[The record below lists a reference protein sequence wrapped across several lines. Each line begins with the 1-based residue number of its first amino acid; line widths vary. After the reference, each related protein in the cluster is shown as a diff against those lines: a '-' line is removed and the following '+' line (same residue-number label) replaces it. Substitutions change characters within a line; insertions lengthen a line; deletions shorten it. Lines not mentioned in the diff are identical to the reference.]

1 MTTGAHLSKELY
13 DLIKSIGETR
23 SKQEEDKIITNE
35 LQGSDTIYEKRFKLF
50 VHIPDPFIFQN
61 SQPFVKAISL
71 IDNWLFHRLLSTPQK
86 SIEFLLWFKNFDQHF
101 PFNI

>member
-35 LQGSDTIYEKRFKLF
+35 L
-50 VHIPDPFIFQN
+50 
-61 SQPFVKAISL
+61 
-71 IDNWLFHRLLSTPQK
+71 RLLK
-86 SIEFLLWFKNFDQHF
+86 HSINEKNSVKK
-101 PFNI
+101 